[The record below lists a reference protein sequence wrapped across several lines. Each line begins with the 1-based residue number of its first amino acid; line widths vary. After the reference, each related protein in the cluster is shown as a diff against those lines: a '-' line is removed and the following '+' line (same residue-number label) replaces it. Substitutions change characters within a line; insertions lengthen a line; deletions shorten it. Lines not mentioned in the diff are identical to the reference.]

1 MDIQIYG
8 WIFRYMDRQ
17 KDGQIERW
25 IDGQQDRWV
34 ARQMGSKIDGQQDRW
49 AARQIEDSKI
59 DRQTDNVRQITK
71 QKDR

>member
-1 MDIQIYG
+1 
-8 WIFRYMDRQ
+8 MDRQ
-17 KDGQIERW
+17 IDGWMERW
-25 IDGQQDRWV
+25 IDRKMGSKIDGQQDRWV

-59 DRQTDNVRQITK
+59 DRQTDNVRQIAK